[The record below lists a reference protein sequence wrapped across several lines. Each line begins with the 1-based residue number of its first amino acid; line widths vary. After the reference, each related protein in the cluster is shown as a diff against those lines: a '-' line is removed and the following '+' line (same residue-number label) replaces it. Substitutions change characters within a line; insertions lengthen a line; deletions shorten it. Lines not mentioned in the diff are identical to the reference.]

1 MKLAGCGLEGPDR
14 MGKAETQSKFLST
27 AELAAIEAKLDHAS
41 HGLAALK
48 ALIDD
53 IEAKLDS
60 PVFGLQEIKNE
71 IIVIDNEIAVIDAEV
86 AAIEAKLDARLDVAI
101 STRAVPGD
109 AMALTPAERLIV
121 QALIINDLTPF
132 AGADIAAILADTA
145 TIAWGDITGIIADIG
160 VFPTAN
166 YATLAAYV
174 EDIRTRLIAI
184 QADIVTID
192 GIVDDIE
199 TKLDL
204 TEILLKFPS
213 AESFND
219 FAAVGPTN
227 TTAMPIVV
235 AIPAGATIRRAMLA
249 AFITVMNDT
258 ANLQKIDVDVQGRV
272 PLGAWNTYFSQND
285 CIGVPNVDAATTGFV
300 PVQDVSAMVNV
311 AGTYEF
317 RCAVTQTAAN
327 SVHYTINYVLIITY
341 RMS

>member
-14 MGKAETQSKFLST
+14 MAETQSKFVST

-48 ALIDD
+48 ALIDALKILIDD

-71 IIVIDNEIAVIDAEV
+71 IIVIDNEIAVIA
-86 AAIEAKLDARLDVAI
+86 
-101 STRAVPGD
+101 G
-109 AMALTPAERLIV
+109 LIV
-121 QALIINDLTPF
+121 DIIL
-132 AGADIAAILADTA
+132 
-145 TIAWGDITGIIADIG
+145 DIG

-184 QADIVTID
+184 QADLTTID

-213 AESFND
+213 AESFD
-219 FAAVGPTN
+219 DIAAVGPTN
-227 TTAMPIVV
+227 TTAMQIVV
-235 AIPAGATIRRAMLA
+235 VIPAGATIRRAMLA

-258 ANLQKIDVDVQGRV
+258 ATLQKIDVDVQGRL
-272 PLGAWNTYFSQND
+272 PPAGWNTYFSQND

-300 PVQDVSAMVNV
+300 PVQDVSALVNA

-317 RCAVTQTAAN
+317 RCAVTQTAAQ
-327 SVHYTINYVLIITY
+327 SVHYTINYVLIVTY